1 MAGTPIHLN
10 ELEKH
15 VDSVYEAV
23 IIIAKRA
30 KQINDEQKRLI
41 EMEYGL
47 DDESDNYDEDELTE
61 NDRLADREYLKLP
74 KPTKIALE
82 EMLTGQLK
90 FEYLNKDQ

>member
-10 ELEKH
+10 ELEKY

-30 KQINDEQKRLI
+30 KQINDEQKRII
-41 EMEYGL
+41 EMEYGIE
-47 DDESDNYDEDELTE
+47 DESDNYDEDELTE
-61 NDRLADREYLKLP
+61 NEKISDREYLKLP

-82 EMLTGQLK
+82 EMMTGQLK
-90 FEYLNKDQ
+90 FEYLNRNS